1 VNASHVDP
9 IPPVPNRYQTN
20 LERLNSSFD
29 SLHSLDSNSTVTW
42 RGNESSSSTLH
53 LDRERGREKKLPLPP
68 LDTRP
73 RRHLASSR
81 STAEMKGKGKPPT
94 TPSSHLPAGTSK
106 GPSFESDSVSF
117 VTSTP
122 RPGAEVQYP
131 FVCPERLVQ
140 YQTSPKRDQNQVHNK
155 DNLTPTFRRPRPAP
169 RPTGSPF
176 EVSDHTPIV
185 DTSQLARVMT
195 YESTYPATTTSPVDS
210 ETLERLFDEVLQAC
224 RTGDIPYTSPTGSG
238 HSVYSTQPETP
249 FKSPGESSESNY
261 SAEAITPKVRHGNN
275 EIWSPSF
282 EFDSPGVIPQS
293 RKPSSALHT
302 NARELNQESDKR
314 FIPSGRSFEPLR
326 ADRMPNTAMLT
337 GSSLRDDKWPSS
349 VGSNKGRVRQAV
361 AKFENAASG
370 SPATPM
376 RGELLSTLVHRAD
389 EEQLA
394 RSLIDLLSPT
404 RVG

>member
-1 VNASHVDP
+1 
-9 IPPVPNRYQTN
+9 
-20 LERLNSSFD
+20 
-29 SLHSLDSNSTVTW
+29 
-42 RGNESSSSTLH
+42 
-53 LDRERGREKKLPLPP
+53 
-68 LDTRP
+68 
-73 RRHLASSR
+73 
-81 STAEMKGKGKPPT
+81 MKGKGKSPT
-94 TPSSHLPAGTSK
+94 TPSTYLPASTSK
-106 GPSFESDSVSF
+106 GPSFESDAVSY

-140 YQTSPKRDQNQVHNK
+140 YQTSPKRDQKEVHNK
-155 DNLTPTFRRPRPAP
+155 ENLTPTFMRPRPAP
-169 RPTGSPF
+169 RPIGSPF

-195 YESTYPATTTSPVDS
+195 YESTYPVTTTSPVDS

-238 HSVYSTQPETP
+238 HSVYSTRPETP
-249 FKSPGESSESNY
+249 FKSPGESSGSNY

-282 EFDSPGVIPQS
+282 EFDSPDVAPRS
-293 RKPSSALHT
+293 RKPSSALHN

-326 ADRMPNTAMLT
+326 ANHMPNTAMLT
-337 GSSLRDDKWPSS
+337 GSSLRDDKWQSS

-361 AKFENAASG
+361 AKFENVASS

-376 RGELLSTLVHRAD
+376 RGESLSTLVHRAD
-389 EEQLA
+389 EERLA
-394 RSLIDLLSPT
+394 RSWIGLLSPT